1 MNSQYQELINNLNEE
16 KIIELMTKLG
26 ANRYIEKEGY
36 IIFPTICH
44 NIDAESASM
53 KLYYYKDNKFF
64 YCYTN
69 CEGMSIFNFLKEYYE
84 TRQYEYDWYEDI
96 VQIVEK
102 CSTFS
107 LLDSF
112 EQTQYISQ
120 RNEYQNPHKNIKL
133 PSYPE
138 GILNVFTK
146 FYPPEWLK
154 DNITEKAMDK
164 FNILFSISQNKII
177 IPHYDIENN
186 LVGIRGRALDEWE
199 VENIGKYMPVKI
211 ENKWYS
217 HPLSM
222 NLYGLNKNIDNI
234 RKNKVVYVFESEKST
249 LQLESFPIDNC
260 SVAVCGSNFNKL
272 QLNLLLKNCYP
283 QEIIICFD
291 KEEKPG
297 EDLYFNKLLKIC
309 QKYKNYCNFSFIY
322 DRENLLDLK
331 DSPSDKGY
339 EVFNKLLD
347 RRVIV

>member
-1 MNSQYQELINNLNEE
+1 
-16 KIIELMTKLG
+16 MTKLG

-120 RNEYQNPHKNIKL
+120 RNEYQNPHMNIKL

-186 LVGIRGRALDEWE
+186 LIGIRGRALDEWE

-234 RKNKVVYVFESEKST
+234 KKNKIVYVFEAE
-249 LQLESFPIDNC
+249 
-260 SVAVCGSNFNKL
+260 
-272 QLNLLLKNCYP
+272 
-283 QEIIICFD
+283 
-291 KEEKPG
+291 
-297 EDLYFNKLLKIC
+297 
-309 QKYKNYCNFSFIY
+309 
-322 DRENLLDLK
+322 
-331 DSPSDKGY
+331 
-339 EVFNKLLD
+339 
-347 RRVIV
+347 